1 MINTGELWL
10 GIRGGTGGTWV
21 ALGVAVALLSVAW
34 LLVLTW
40 SPQV

>member
-1 MINTGELWL
+1 MAGDQGWH
-10 GIRGGTGGTWV
+10 GGTWV
-21 ALGVAVALLSVAW
+21 ALGVALALLSVAW